1 MFFFFLRY
9 FFSSIISD
17 FINKIS
23 IKTIPSTDI
32 ILKNN
37 NNYYFVTLSNSF
49 INIIYLIF
57 FFFLKIYF
65 YFLHLP
71 IICTHVFFCFS
82 RYNFN
87 IIYLIY
93 HIIIDARP
101 NKARF
106 N

>member
-1 MFFFFLRY
+1 MIIFFLRC
-9 FFSSIISD
+9 FFNLIISD

-23 IKTIPSTDI
+23 IKTVPSTDI
-32 ILKNN
+32 ILKNYN
-37 NNYYFVTLSNSF
+37 NDIFVVIFNSF
-49 INIIYLIF
+49 IYIIY
-57 FFFLKIYF
+57 FLFSCFMKLYF
-65 YFLHLP
+65 YFIHLP
-71 IICTHVFFCFS
+71 IICTHLFFNFG

-93 HIIIDARP
+93 HIIIDPRP